1 MVSCVLIDKNPFER
15 GRISC
20 LLDEL
25 GVVSHQL
32 SDIEVALQF
41 CHDNTPDVVML
52 EASALPEAKEFLR
65 LVRHQGRSTGRPVVI
80 LYATETSMAAMGD
93 SILNGAAEF
102 MMLPFDLDLLRF
114 KLSQSGVLLAA
125 AAA

>member
-1 MVSCVLIDKNPFER
+1 MVSCLLIDQNRFER

-25 GVVSHQL
+25 GVQPHQL
-32 SDIEVALQF
+32 SDIQGAIQF
-41 CHDNTPDVVML
+41 CRDNTPDVVML

-65 LVRHQGRSTGRPVVI
+65 LVRQQGRSTGRPVVI
-80 LYATETSMAAMGD
+80 LYATDTSMAAMGD
-93 SILNGAAEF
+93 GILNGASEF

-125 AAA
+125 AA